1 MKKSDYGYTKERLR
15 IEPHKG
21 EWFNYYNDINYEEVV
36 EYARKLI
43 AKKAFYF
50 DKQAKKYC

>member
-15 IEPHKG
+15 IEQHKG
-21 EWFNYYNDINYEEVV
+21 EWFNYNDINYEEGV

-43 AKKAFYF
+43 AKKASYF